1 LDEAGRRT
9 FLAFVATF
17 PFLGQR
23 CERLQDRVLAG
34 LADRWGW

>member
-1 LDEAGRRT
+1 LDEK
-9 FLAFVATF
+9 LAVSLEGAF

-34 LADRWGW
+34 LAERYGW